1 MITIFPR
8 DFDSKDDVL
17 AFLDA
22 YNEGKD
28 SKDRIIYTDMA
39 EQITKLT
46 KR

>member
-8 DFDSKDDVL
+8 ILIQGCVL

-22 YNEGKD
+22 FNGKD
-28 SKDRIIYTDMA
+28 NGKIIYTDMA